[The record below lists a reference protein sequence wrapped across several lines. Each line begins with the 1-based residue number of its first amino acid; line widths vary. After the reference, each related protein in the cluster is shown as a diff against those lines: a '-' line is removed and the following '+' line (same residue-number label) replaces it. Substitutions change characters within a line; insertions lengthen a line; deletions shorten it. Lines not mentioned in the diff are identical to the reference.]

1 MRSWIIKRKHL
12 IILLSL
18 IFVSLII
25 LGYYI
30 FISINYVPRA
40 ELLEESNII
49 EDDIGNDVFYARI
62 KEIREYNGITT
73 VLINGIES
81 NDINHRGEFDFSIN
95 SDTELLWKN
104 IKIEL
109 SDLKE
114 GQNVSITSTGEVL
127 ERYPAKLTRVTR
139 VIVLDNEL

>member
-1 MRSWIIKRKHL
+1 MKRKYL
-12 IILLSL
+12 IILLSSL
-18 IFVSLII
+18 ILVLLII

-30 FISINYVPRA
+30 FISVNYVPRA

-49 EDDIGNDVFYARI
+49 ENEDNIGNDEFYARI

-73 VLINGIES
+73 ILIKGLES
-81 NDINHRGEFDFSIN
+81 NDINHRGEFDFTIN
-95 SDTELLWKN
+95 KDTELLWKN
-104 IKIEL
+104 TKIEL

-127 ERYPAKLTRVTR
+127 ERYPAKLTKVTR
-139 VIVLDNEL
+139 VVVLDNEL